1 MAVNAGDVD
10 LDDGA
15 DLARATGFEKAN
27 TLAEEL
33 SHCYPL
39 SGFSDPVYA
48 EASVTV
54 HDYDIV
60 LEILVVNRTSNTL
73 ADLTV
78 ELSTMG
84 DMKIVERPQ
93 AHTLG
98 PLDQTTIRASIKV
111 SSTETGHIFGTIVYT
126 DMSTQ
131 QQKLINLNDIHM
143 DIMDYIRPATC
154 TDEVFRSMWAE
165 FEWENKVAIA
175 TSITEL
181 VDFLNHIVGS
191 TNMRCLTPHDGSE
204 KGSFLAANLYARSVF
219 GEDALVN
226 VSVEKKDDI
235 GGKLAGY
242 IRIRSKT
249 QGIALSLGDRIT
261 SVQRG
266 LPPSQ

>member
-1 MAVNAGDVD
+1 V
-10 LDDGA
+10 
-15 DLARATGFEKAN
+15 
-27 TLAEEL
+27 
-33 SHCYPL
+33 YQL
-39 SGFSDPVYA
+39 SGFADPVYA
-48 EASVTV
+48 EAAVTV
-54 HDYDIV
+54 HDYDIR
-60 LEILVVNRTSNTL
+60 LEILVINRTPNTL
-73 ADLTV
+73 SNLTV

-93 AHTLG
+93 SQTIG
-98 PLDQTTIRASIKV
+98 PLDQITIRASIKV

-126 DMSTQ
+126 DASTLE
-131 QQKLINLNDIHM
+131 KGYINLNDIHM

-165 FEWENKVAIA
+165 FEWENKVAIS
-175 TSITEL
+175 TSIPDLIT
-181 VDFLNHIVGS
+181 FLKHIVQS
-191 TNMRCLTPHDGSE
+191 TNMRCLTPHDEKE

-226 VSVEKKDDI
+226 VSVEKKDDND
-235 GGKLAGY
+235 GKLAGY

-266 LPPSQ
+266 LPKVTAQ